1 MSRITNGSATAST
14 AGAHPPMTCAQ
25 LTNFGG
31 AIMRQRMQRHLHSRS
46 GHGFQK
52 QKM

>member
-1 MSRITNGSATAST
+1 MQPITNGAATAST
-14 AGAHPPMTCAQ
+14 AGSHPPRTCAK

-31 AIMRQRMQRHLHSRS
+31 AIMRQRMQRQLHSIP

-52 QKM
+52 